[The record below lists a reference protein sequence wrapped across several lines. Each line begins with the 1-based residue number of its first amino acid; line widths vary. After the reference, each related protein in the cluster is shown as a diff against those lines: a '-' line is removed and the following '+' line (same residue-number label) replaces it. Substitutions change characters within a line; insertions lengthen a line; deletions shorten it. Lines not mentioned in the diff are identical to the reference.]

1 VDSLRY
7 PWMAKQISRL
17 DKTSLTIDRGKV
29 ERAKRILGTKTM
41 AETVDAALEQVV
53 DVEARVRLFERIV
66 RDGGIGPSPEELHR
80 LREP

>member
-1 VDSLRY
+1 
-7 PWMAKQISRL
+7 MAKQISRL